1 MDSKF
6 LTAFNNTKHDI
17 YRLVRTYMKNSF
29 DTDDIVQNV
38 YLKLYK
44 NIDGLNDDDHIKHWL
59 IRVAVNECKNHFLS
73 RSNWAQRMLPLDENL
88 VDETPFEADNK
99 VWQAVAGLPPK
110 YRIVTYLFYY
120 EEYSTAEI
128 AAVLKTKEA
137 TVRKQLQRAR
147 EKLKATLKE
156 AWDDEE

>member
-1 MDSKF
+1 MESKF
-6 LTAFNNTKHDI
+6 LIVFNNTKHDI

-38 YLKLYK
+38 YLKLHK
-44 NIDGLNDDDHIKHWL
+44 KIEDFNDDDHIKRWL
-59 IRVAVNECKNHFLS
+59 IRVAINECKNYFLS
-73 RSNWAQRMLPLDENL
+73 NWMRKIVPLDETL
-88 VDETPFEADNK
+88 VDETSFETEDK
-99 VWQAVAGLPPK
+99 VWLAVMDLPQK
-110 YRIVTYLFYY
+110 YRVVIYLFYY

-128 AAVLKTKEA
+128 AEILKAQEA

-147 EKLKATLKE
+147 ERLKATLKE

>member
-1 MDSKF
+1 MESKF
-6 LTAFNNTKHDI
+6 LTVFNNTKHDI

-38 YLKLYK
+38 YLKLHK
-44 NIDGLNDDDHIKHWL
+44 KIDDFNDDDHIKRWL
-59 IRVAVNECKNHFLS
+59 IRVAINECKNYFLS
-73 RSNWAQRMLPLDENL
+73 SWMRKIVPLDETL
-88 VDETPFEADNK
+88 VDESSFEPEDK
-99 VWQAVAGLPPK
+99 VWQGVMDLPQK
-110 YRIVTYLFYY
+110 YRIVIYLFYY

-128 AAVLKTKEA
+128 AEILKAQEA

-147 EKLKATLKE
+147 ERLKATLKE

>member
-1 MDSKF
+1 MNHKF
-6 LTAFNNTKHDI
+6 LAAFHNTKHDI

-29 DTDDIVQNV
+29 DTDDIVQDV

-44 NIDGLNDDDHIKHWL
+44 NIETLNDDTHIKRWL
-59 IRVAVNECKNHFLS
+59 IRVAINECKNHFLS
-73 RSNWAQRMLPLDENL
+73 GWVQKTTSLDETV
-88 VDETPFEADNK
+88 VDETSFETDNK
-99 VWQAVAGLPPK
+99 VWQAVISLPKK

-128 AAVLKTKEA
+128 AQTLKTREA

-147 EKLKATLKE
+147 ERLKTTLKE
-156 AWDDEE
+156 AWENEE

>member
-1 MDSKF
+1 
-6 LTAFNNTKHDI
+6 
-17 YRLVRTYMKNSF
+17 MKNSF

-44 NIDGLNDDDHIKHWL
+44 KFDDFNDDDHVKRWL
-59 IRVAVNECKNHFLS
+59 IRVAINECKNYFLS
-73 RSNWAQRMLPLDENL
+73 SWMKKIIPLDETL
-88 VDETPFEADNK
+88 VDEIPFETEDK
-99 VWQAVAGLPPK
+99 VWQAVMDLPQK

-128 AAVLKTKEA
+128 AETLKTQEA

-147 EKLKATLKE
+147 ERLKATLKE
-156 AWDDEE
+156 AWDNEE